1 MLSIRFNTGNDII
14 STSCMV
20 LSRCLF
26 FSAEK
31 MKGFAQTLA
40 PRILKPLRWSSSTPG
55 SHFTFRS
62 RFLEWR
68 SEIMIGNE
76 AEAKA
81 DSRGAATGMAP
92 RNVTLAVALVLLM
105 AWGNANGQMAS
116 SPAPLPPGPGREL
129 VARACSSCHSTQVVV
144 QHHDTAAGWA
154 SQVDLMV
161 GRGAMLSPAEEST
174 VVTYLARHYPSGAP
188 EAPAPAPQSGAD
200 GDEEPEVG
208 PVPDRPP
215 IAPPGLALSSKR
227 VTPSKPN
234 SPTRQA
240 GADWPAMNLDP
251 GASRYSLLTQID
263 VKNVGQ
269 LTDAWTWESNPKVPQ
284 TKLSMAQRL
293 DSFNAGYSRGV
304 PITEVAPLVVDG
316 VLYLTT
322 PYGQAVALEGDTG
335 HEIWKY
341 TLLPGQGRPGV
352 RSLAYWPGDGT
363 TPAAIYF
370 STTAGLILALEAQTG
385 RPLQSFGKDGVLNFG
400 AVARGKFTDLTPTVS
415 SSPLF
420 YKNIMIT
427 GMTAYGTGGRGPLGT
442 TRGWDA
448 ATGKLLWE
456 FHGVPQPGEP
466 GHETWVGNSWMDRD
480 GAYSWGLQ
488 SVDMETGTVFVPLS
502 TAHFDYYGGDR
513 PGNNLYGTSLVALD
527 ATTGKLK
534 WYYQMTHHDLWDAD
548 LHHAPVLINVQKGIQ
563 VIPAV
568 AIATKRG
575 LMFMLDRNTGKPIY
589 PVEERRFPTDGF
601 VPTELPSATQP
612 YPVWPGPLARD
623 YFSPNDLNRITP
635 EQEKFCDD
643 MLKHGRK
650 DLPAGPDGL
659 RTGGPYI
666 PYDENGSILFP
677 WTNGGAEWEGMSYD
691 PGLGY
696 VFVLTADL
704 GEVFQAI
711 PHSTPPNVERY
722 QFRNPHT
729 GWPCSN
735 GPWGEMI
742 AVNVNTGL
750 VAWRR
755 PIGKDTRLEA
765 LGIRDWG
772 TLVMGGPTST
782 AGGVTFA
789 GGTID
794 GNLRAVES
802 STGKDLWQADV
813 GASAHGI
820 TITYLGRDGRQ
831 YVAAF
836 ICGGG
841 YLGDPAIPAVLRVFS
856 LPKEEHPQKTGG
868 TRSQH

>member
-1 MLSIRFNTGNDII
+1 M
-14 STSCMV
+14 MV
-20 LSRCLF
+20 CRSVARLH
-26 FSAEK
+26 AA
-31 MKGFAQTLA
+31 MVYVATLA
-40 PRILKPLRWSSSTPG
+40 LLVSWGTAGGQSVSSIEQLT
-55 SHFTFRS
+55 
-62 RFLEWR
+62 
-68 SEIMIGNE
+68 
-76 AEAKA
+76 
-81 DSRGAATGMAP
+81 
-92 RNVTLAVALVLLM
+92 
-105 AWGNANGQMAS
+105 
-116 SPAPLPPGPGREL
+116 PGPGREL
-129 VARACSSCHSTQVVV
+129 VMRACSSCHSTATVI
-144 QHHDTAAGWA
+144 QHRDTAAGWA
-154 SQVDLMV
+154 NEVDSMMA
-161 GRGAMLSPAEEST
+161 RGAMLSAAEESK
-174 VVTYLARHYPSGAP
+174 VVAYLAQHYPSGTSAAP
-188 EAPAPAPQSGAD
+188 PPMPRSAAD
-200 GDEEPEVG
+200 GEATAVG
-208 PVPDRPP
+208 PRRRRPLAPPQPP
-215 IAPPGLALSSKR
+215 IAPPGLAPSSKA
-227 VTPSKPN
+227 VTPSEPN
-234 SPTRQA
+234 SPTHRA
-240 GADWPAMNLDP
+240 GADWPSMNLDP
-251 GASRYSLLTQID
+251 GASRFSPLTQIN

-269 LTDAWTWESNPKVPQ
+269 LKELWTWESNPSAPQ
-284 TKLSMAQRL
+284 TRLSMAERL
-293 DSFNAGYSRGV
+293 DSFNAGYGRGV

-316 VLYLTT
+316 VLYVTT

-341 TLLPGQGRPGV
+341 TLSPEQGRPAV

-370 STTAGLILALEAQTG
+370 STTAGLIIALEARTG
-385 RPLQSFGKDGVLNFG
+385 QPLKSFGKDGVLNFA
-400 AVARGKFTDLTPTVS
+400 AVARGKFTDLSPTLT
-415 SSPLF
+415 SSPVF

-427 GMTAYGTGGRGPLGT
+427 GMTGYGSGGKGPLGT

-466 GHETWVGNSWMDRD
+466 GHETWVGNTWMDRD

-488 SVDMETGTVFVPLS
+488 SIDMETGTVFVPLS

-513 PGNNLYGTSLVALD
+513 PGNDLYGTSLVALD

-534 WYYQMTHHDLWDAD
+534 WYYQTTHHDLWDSD
-548 LHHAPVLINVQKGIQ
+548 LHHAPVLITVQKGTRRI
-563 VIPAV
+563 ASV

-575 LMFMLDRNTGKPIY
+575 LMFILDRNTGKPIY
-589 PVEERRFPTDGF
+589 PVEERRVPTYGF

-612 YPVWPGPLARD
+612 FPIWPGPLARD
-623 YFSPNDLNRITP
+623 YFSPDELNRITP
-635 EQEKFCDD
+635 EQADFCEG
-643 MLKHGRK
+643 MLKHGRAN
-650 DLPAGPDGL
+650 LPAGADGL

-711 PHSTPPNVERY
+711 PNSAPPSIERY
-722 QFRNPHT
+722 QFRNPNT
-729 GWPCSN
+729 GWPCSD

-755 PIGKDTRLEA
+755 PIGEDPRLER
-765 LGIRDWG
+765 LGIKDWG
-772 TLVMGGPTST
+772 TLLMGGPTST

-794 GNLRAVES
+794 GILRAVES
-802 STGKDLWQADV
+802 STGKELWQADV

-836 ICGGG
+836 VSGGG
-841 YLGDPAIPAVLRVFS
+841 FLGDPAVPAVLRVFS
-856 LPKEEHPQKTGG
+856 LPKDGPQLKTGSA
-868 TRSQH
+868 RVRN